1 MSSKL
6 IRSQSKLTLLPVQLL
21 ICFLIFYTYKCLQSK
36 SVFLPFFYLNEDMF
50 YNKRLIFYYDSYD
63 MFLSRIYF
71 QGINLCQNFKEM
83 DSMKYY
89 DCLEIIT

>member
-1 MSSKL
+1 
-6 IRSQSKLTLLPVQLL
+6 
-21 ICFLIFYTYKCLQSK
+21 
-36 SVFLPFFYLNEDMF
+36 MF